1 MADNRN
7 DTRVNGYGRFWGA
20 FNRARIQGD
29 REETRR
35 QLVLQYTDGRTDSLR
50 EMTREEYGALC
61 KALEEME
68 GRREE
73 LRKARSTALRL
84 MQRLGIDTTDW
95 RRINIFCRQPRIA
108 GKPFGRLNVAELE
121 ELAVRLRAI
130 GRKGWQDDGGTQP
143 SQTTAYIVGVGRLEG
158 N

>member
-1 MADNRN
+1 MSKKMGQEVTN
-7 DTRVNGYGRFWGA
+7 YGRFYAA
-20 FNRARIQGD
+20 FRKLAIHGEAD
-29 REETRR
+29 ETKR

-50 EMTREEYGALC
+50 EMTRGEYGALC
-61 KALEEME
+61 KALEEMD

-95 RRINIFCRQPRIA
+95 RRINIFCRQARIA
-108 GKPFGRLNVAELE
+108 GKPFGRLSVAELE
-121 ELAVRLRAI
+121 ELTVRLRAI
-130 GRKGWQDDGGTQP
+130 GRKGWQDEPTPRSRQA
-143 SQTTAYIVGVGRLEG
+143 TAYIVGVGHLEG